1 MCQVWYNVYEMQLD
15 KCHANMQV
23 WYNVSMRTK
32 TMQHDHAMAV
42 LNHEGQTSVHPHNSD
57 QKVSKMVNKHSC
69 QHASQ
74 RGLKLRHK
82 QGAFYYNHHDH
93 SWHGLSDQKQMFNA
107 AKYTQKPADMAAP
120 KCLKHTSM
128 HNAHF
133 KAQNYN
139 TLKHGKGHKWQYK
152 TSLHGLKYDL
162 K

>member
-1 MCQVWYNVYEMQLD
+1 MPCQ
-15 KCHANMQV
+15 HA
-23 WYNVSMRTK
+23 SMIQCK
-32 TMQHDHAMAV
+32 
-42 LNHEGQTSVHPHNSD
+42 HEDQNNATWSCNGGAKPWRADLSPSQNSD
-57 QKVSKMVNKHSC
+57 QKVSKMVNKHSR

-74 RGLKLRHK
+74 RGPKLRHK

-152 TSLHGLKYDL
+152 TTLHGLKYDL